1 MNVLDGT
8 SVFVFQVFMP
18 SWFGVQIYVA
28 LKRKQHTC
36 TSLSMFHSRTDL
48 ISSVSFSFWG
58 WGRWEC
64 GMVFVQVKYLILL
77 TITEENYVSGSKILR
92 NTFLEIY

>member
-48 ISSVSFSFWG
+48 ISSVSWSLKREG
-58 WGRWEC
+58 VG
-64 GMVFVQVKYLILL
+64 G
-77 TITEENYVSGSKILR
+77 EEEDGERERMALP
-92 NTFLEIY
+92 